1 MKRHALALL
10 AAVLLASFTCRAEEF
25 VTPPASLTLEG
36 IPAIPAEIA
45 RKLKPYGE
53 FRPHGLMS
61 WHPLR
66 REMLVRQRLDAT
78 NQVHLVTEPGTTP
91 QPLTDFPNAVGSA
104 SFQPTRGDYFIFPIG
119 EGGDEAFR
127 LNRFDIATRTVTPL
141 SPEGERADDV
151 AWNRKGDRVVYTTVL
166 VDRNN
171 PGRTARTALHL
182 VDPMKPRSDRV
193 LARMGGGGWTGL
205 GFSEDGRRLAMV
217 EYVSVNQSHLWVL
230 DIATGKMRRVT
241 RPGKDEPVSYSEPH
255 FARDGRTLFATSDRS
270 GEFRRLVQID
280 LADGKERVLTAHLA
294 YDVDQVAVSFDAE
307 RIAFTTNER
316 GSHVLRFI
324 DLRSLKE
331 QPRPALIDGVIG
343 GLAWRQGSNEVG
355 FHIASARSAGDVFS
369 YDVKA
374 NRFTRWTNGNN
385 PEMNTNDFAEPR
397 IVRWPSF
404 DGREMTGL
412 HYHPP
417 KRFEGKRPVIVSI
430 HGGPESQ
437 AKAGFIGRNN
447 YFVGELGIAV
457 IYPNVRGSTGFGKSF
472 AKLDNG
478 RRREDSVKDIG
489 ALLDWIRA
497 QPDLDG
503 DRVMVI
509 GGSYGGYMA
518 LATSLRYADRIAG
531 AVSVVGISNFVT
543 FLERTESYRRDL
555 RRAEYGDERDPLM
568 REFLE
573 VIAPVN
579 NAERMKKPLLVAQ
592 GRNDPRVPRTEA
604 HQIVATLKRQG
615 TPAWFIE
622 AADEGHG
629 FAKKPNA
636 DYLFYA
642 IIAFAERTL
651 LK

>member
-1 MKRHALALL
+1 MKPHALALL
-10 AAVLLASFTCRAEEF
+10 AAVLLASSTCRAEEF

-78 NQVHLVTEPGTTP
+78 HQVHLVTEPGTTP

-141 SPEGERADDV
+141 SPEGERSGDV

-182 VDPMKPRSDRV
+182 VDPRKPRSDRV
-193 LARMGGGGWTGL
+193 LARMEGGGWTGL

-241 RPGKDEPVSYSEPH
+241 RPGKDESVSYSEPH

-324 DLRSLKE
+324 DLGSLKE

-385 PEMNTNDFAEPR
+385 PEMNTHDFAEPR

-404 DGREMTGL
+404 DGREITGL

-437 AKAGFIGRNN
+437 ATTRAR
-447 YFVGELGIAV
+447 A
-457 IYPNVRGSTGFGKSF
+457 
-472 AKLDNG
+472 
-478 RRREDSVKDIG
+478 
-489 ALLDWIRA
+489 AL
-497 QPDLDG
+497 
-503 DRVMVI
+503 
-509 GGSYGGYMA
+509 
-518 LATSLRYADRIAG
+518 
-531 AVSVVGISNFVT
+531 
-543 FLERTESYRRDL
+543 TEL
-555 RRAEYGDERDPLM
+555 RRARPTVDVDTDLDATFSKRREHVAFERPS
-568 REFLE
+568 
-573 VIAPVN
+573 P
-579 NAERMKKPLLVAQ
+579 
-592 GRNDPRVPRTEA
+592 
-604 HQIVATLKRQG
+604 
-615 TPAWFIE
+615 IE
-622 AADEGHG
+622 ACHAC
-629 FAKKPNA
+629 
-636 DYLFYA
+636 
-642 IIAFAERTL
+642 RTSIETARRRATDRW
-651 LK
+651 